1 MHRSNS
7 APGGQQHNQPFNLAP
22 VAKTDG
28 VAQITATFCQRGGLK
43 SGIIPK
49 LRNQIRRRVKRCTI
63 MNIGELGRGI
73 ISRIKKGKGHFCPLT
88 GKTGATITGNGK
100 RRGDKWDSPVLSYWR
115 RDATRGRAG
124 DMNKTPP
131 RNPAAGGF
139 LIAMGAILGAF
150 GGVLFGESTRGFFAG
165 LVLGAVLAVIVWW
178 RDRG

>member
-7 APGGQQHNQPFNLAP
+7 APGGQQHNQPFNLSP
-22 VAKTDG
+22 VAKADG
-28 VAQITATFCQRGGLK
+28 VAQIAATFCQRGGLK

-73 ISRIKKGKGHFCPLT
+73 ISRIEKGKGHFCPIA

-100 RRGDKWDSPVLSYWR
+100 RCGDKWDCPVLSYWR
-115 RDATRGRAG
+115 RVATRGRAVG
-124 DMNKTPP
+124 MNDTPP